1 MTTLRWNEIESD
13 GAATPITRH
22 TAELNWLDALAFGAA
37 HQPGIRV
44 DAVAAET
51 IVAHVKGSRV
61 EVGGLLLGETLAW
74 PQHSARHARAGD
86 ETSDSAAPA
95 TYPFAMR
102 IHVAVPARQHTQSP
116 VFLEMDPS
124 VWQESRALAPQLKIV
139 GWYHSHPDL
148 GAFFSSTD
156 RNTQHDFFRLPH
168 QIGLVIDPFRQET
181 ACFAGVDS
189 RDVGEYLDRAALL
202 SHCSHQKIKNS
213 ALTHHSD

>member
-86 ETSDSAAPA
+86 ETSEPAASA
-95 TYPFAMR
+95 TYPFAVR
-102 IHVAVPARQHTQSP
+102 IQVAVPARQHSQSP

-124 VWQESRALAPQLKIV
+124 VWQESRVLAPQLKIV
-139 GWYHSHPDL
+139 GWYHSHPNL

-156 RNTQHDFFRLPH
+156 RNTQHHFFRLPH